1 VKILVADD
9 DRELGEILSFALT
22 RAGFEVV
29 RAMDGEETLEQ
40 FATAQPALVLLDY
53 SMPKLDGLEVCR
65 RLRAQSAV
73 PIIMLT
79 VRSAEEEIVRAFE
92 LGADD
97 YVTKPFSPKQLIARI
112 KAALRRSGTSA
123 TVALSVGGIRLAPE
137 RHEAILGGGE
147 TIRLT
152 PLEFRLLHILMLNRG
167 QVMSADAL
175 VEQVWG
181 HEEHVGDRTLL
192 KGLVRRLRQKVDVDP
207 EKSSLIKTVA
217 GVGYSFV
224 P

>member
-1 VKILVADD
+1 MRILVADD

-29 RAMDGEETLEQ
+29 RAMDGEEALARFSQT
-40 FATAQPALVLLDY
+40 QPALVLLDY

-65 RLRAQSAV
+65 RLRAQSSV

-79 VRSAEEEIVRAFE
+79 VRSAEDEIVRAFE

-112 KAALRRSGTSA
+112 KAALRRSGGAA
-123 TVALSVGGIRLAPE
+123 TAALSVGDIRLVPE
-137 RHEAILGGGE
+137 RQEVTLSDGQS
-147 TIRLT
+147 IRLT
-152 PLEFRLLHILMLNRG
+152 PLEFRLLHSLMLNRG
-167 QVMSADAL
+167 QVMSADDL

-181 HEEHVGDRTLL
+181 HEEHVGDRALL
-192 KGLVRRLRQKVDVDP
+192 KGLVRRLRQKVDVNPD
-207 EKSSLIKTVA
+207 KASLIKTVA